1 MESKWCIIMAA
12 LFCCLGVRA
21 GDFGEKTKRLFVQG
35 EALTGGDAE
44 KEWKCFYEEGGKI
57 HLGSDYE
64 LTHGSEG
71 FVVGNMMPGDK
82 KIEYKNGA
90 LLLTNKA
97 NGSTTFVAYRR
108 VGTTSGTRM
117 VIEESSNLDQWQM
130 EGNKSA
136 VSGFT
141 PYLYLICAEG
151 SEVERFL
158 VGNEN

>member
-1 MESKWCIIMAA
+1 MESKWYFVVAA
-12 LFCCLGVRA
+12 LLCCLGVRA
-21 GDFGEKTKRLFVQG
+21 ADFNGKTKSLFVQG
-35 EALTGGDAE
+35 EALTESDAE
-44 KEWKCFYEEGGKI
+44 KEWKCFYEEEGKI

-64 LTHGSEG
+64 LSHGSEG
-71 FVVGNMMPGDK
+71 FVVKNMMPGDK

-108 VGTTSGTRM
+108 VRTTSGIRM
-117 VIEESSNLDQWQM
+117 VIEESSSLDQWQT
-130 EGNKSA
+130 EDNKSV

-151 SEVERFL
+151 TEVERFL
-158 VGNEN
+158 VGN